1 MDDVSKEDPANTGA
15 IDMAAG
21 IANHRG
27 IRKPDAI
34 FIVIMSRVYPIGRPL
49 TTRNAKDRKAR
60 RRYLS
65 ACGGGMD
72 ANGGLNFV
80 NLRAFVVKTWLN
92 AVAQDGSTIAA
103 KEHGMTKHTVWI
115 ALSILFAFFP
125 CSQAAPAPRPLETL
139 YPGLQS
145 IRAATNDLVCLIDTE
160 HPDEVRRQIGDR
172 APRYHWLERVRLC
185 IELEVAGLPCFIAH
199 ASMLSP
205 EDLARPTV
213 KAVVVYG
220 RNKRTS
226 ASDDARLFSLMR
238 ECRAPMLCLGGA
250 MGLMVTAH
258 GGKSGNMRPLEPGE
272 KDPDPSYAPGFF
284 KELGFTAVRVF
295 EPDPIFKGVDDPFI
309 VMERHTSEVKELPAE
324 FKMLASTDA
333 CRVQACR
340 HRQKLIY
347 GLQFAADRFDETH
360 THGMRILQNF
370 FDSAGIDTKNRLHAA
385 REAFRDSVRPLVRG
399 VCEDPSSM
407 REMSGPFVAVIDMES
422 ADIVAGGERRTT
434 TTVSHAEKIARLRR
448 RIEGEVAGL
457 PCVILHYTEVRQ
469 EDFSHPGMR
478 AILITGAASP
488 TVGPM
493 TRELSAIIRDARL
506 PILGLCAGHQ
516 HIAKAHGIGSS
527 SMRKLREGE
536 KDPNPNYHPGL
547 FKEWSFLPIR
557 VLRRDPLFEGLPDTI
572 VAQEYHVAE
581 VKSVPDGF
589 DVLAGT
595 DECEIQALKRRDRP
609 VYGTQF
615 HAENYDDAHPDG
627 RRILQNF
634 FRIAA
639 EAQGDSRARP

>member
-1 MDDVSKEDPANTGA
+1 
-15 IDMAAG
+15 
-21 IANHRG
+21 
-27 IRKPDAI
+27 
-34 FIVIMSRVYPIGRPL
+34 
-49 TTRNAKDRKAR
+49 
-60 RRYLS
+60 
-65 ACGGGMD
+65 MD
-72 ANGGLNFV
+72 ANVGSNFA
-80 NLRAFVVKTWLN
+80 NLRAFVVKSWSN
-92 AVAQDGSTIAA
+92 ARAHDGATSAP
-103 KEHGMTKHTVWI
+103 KEHGMTMQRTWM
-115 ALSILFAFFP
+115 ALSILFASFP
-125 CSQAAPAPRPLETL
+125 CSQAAPTPRPLETL

-145 IRAATNDLVCLIDTE
+145 IRTATNALVCLIDTE

-226 ASDDARLFSLMR
+226 ASDDAQLFSLMR

-250 MGLMVTAH
+250 MGLIVTAH
-258 GGKSGNMRPLEPGE
+258 GGKYGNIRPLEPGE
-272 KDPDPSYAPGFF
+272 KDPDPSYAPGMF

-324 FKMLASTDA
+324 FKMLASTEA

-340 HRQKLIY
+340 HREKLVY
-347 GLQFAADRFDETH
+347 GLQFAADRFDEGYTD
-360 THGMRILQNF
+360 GRRILQNF
-370 FDSAGIDTKNRLHAA
+370 FDIAGIDTDRCLAA
-385 REAFRDSVRPLVRG
+385 SREAFRESKRPLVRR
-399 VCEDPSSM
+399 VCQDPSAM
-407 REMSGPFVAVIDMES
+407 RAMPTPFVAVIDME
-422 ADIVAGGERRTT
+422 DPGIVGSTERRTT
-434 TTVSHAEKIARLRR
+434 SSISHAEKIERLKQ
-448 RIEGEVAGL
+448 RIEGELAGL
-457 PCVILHYTEVRQ
+457 PCVVIHYMEVLQ
-469 EDFSHPGMR
+469 EDFLNPRMR
-478 AILITGAASP
+478 AIVITGAASP
-488 TVGPM
+488 TVQPL
-493 TRELSAIIRDARL
+493 TRDLFAVIREARV

-527 SMRKLREGE
+527 SMRKLRDGE

-557 VLRRDPLFEGLPDTI
+557 ILKRDPLFEGLPDTI

-581 VKSVPDGF
+581 VKSLPEGF
-589 DVLAGT
+589 DLLAST
-595 DECEIQALKRRDRP
+595 EDCEIQAFRRRDRP

-615 HAENYDDAHPDG
+615 HGECYDDAHPDG
-627 RRILQNF
+627 RRVLQNF

-639 EAQGDSRARP
+639 EAQGNGSASIHGKDPRPERLFTSDVADFRRCP